1 MLKEKTII
9 TPNPEISLFRD
20 VMNDEEK
27 KNTIGNIIG
36 AMKGISGPKKDQIV
50 NRQLCHFFRADVNLG
65 TAIAKGLDVNI
76 DAVMKEMKH
85 ESVHA

>member
-1 MLKEKTII
+1 MTEQ
-9 TPNPEISLFRD
+9 
-20 VMNDEEK
+20 K
-27 KNTIGNIIG
+27 KNTISNIVG

-65 TAIAKGLDVNI
+65 TAIAKGLGVNI

-85 ESVHA
+85 EPAHI